1 MWMKLTARREG
12 ELTCRHI
19 RHLRTFQVFVRWLR
33 RLCGSY
39 VVAPAPLMT
48 EQITAKEEEELVEED
63 KKIWEERR
71 EEARRHERVR

>member
-19 RHLRTFQVFVRWLR
+19 RHLRFQVFVRWLR

-39 VVAPAPLMT
+39 LVAPAPLMT
-48 EQITAKEEEELVEED
+48 EQITAKEEELVEEG
-63 KKIWEERR
+63 KKI
-71 EEARRHERVR
+71 